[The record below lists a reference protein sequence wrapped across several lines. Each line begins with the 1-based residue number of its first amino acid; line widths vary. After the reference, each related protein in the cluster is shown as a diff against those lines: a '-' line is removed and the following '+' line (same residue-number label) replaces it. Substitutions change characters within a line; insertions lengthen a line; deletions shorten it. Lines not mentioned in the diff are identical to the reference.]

1 MLGTSPMNAQNT
13 QPEWDLIIKAKSPVL
28 DMKIQDLWRY
38 RDLLVV
44 FVKRDFVSFYKLP
57 SSCLKHPVHRS
68 LHVAY
73 SFYTVPGQFT
83 LTELMK
89 DALILARNKGY
100 DVFNALDIT

>member
-1 MLGTSPMNAQNT
+1 
-13 QPEWDLIIKAKSPVL
+13 
-28 DMKIQDLWRY
+28 MKIKFEVRSFD
-38 RDLLVV
+38 
-44 FVKRDFVSFYKLP
+44 FVKDVIESYVVEKDDQITDFVSFYKLP

-83 LTELMK
+83 MTELMK

-100 DVFNALDIT
+100 DVFNALDIM